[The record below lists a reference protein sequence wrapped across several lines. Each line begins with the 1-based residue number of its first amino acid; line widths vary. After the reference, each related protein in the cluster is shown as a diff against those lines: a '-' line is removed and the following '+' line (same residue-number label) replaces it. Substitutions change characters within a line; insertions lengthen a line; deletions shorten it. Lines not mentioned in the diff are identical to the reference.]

1 MINHS
6 SIRKFALASVCLL
19 ALASAQAQ
27 TADGTVV
34 ISGQLNVNTCKLSLI
49 DASGSTNNGARTV
62 ELGTVNPPAGTITPG
77 DLLGTKQSISFRV
90 TNSAGTGN
98 CAISGGLGQ
107 WNLVLDLQANQ
118 VSSDTIA
125 SKPFLTNQA
134 STNAAGNIGVALF
147 NNQGNQY
154 AALATGAGYEGT
166 KVSQVGGVFTTTGLS
181 LFAQFMATS
190 ATAPTPGVFSATV
203 PLLIVYN

>member
-6 SIRKFALASVCLL
+6 SIRQFLLASACWM

-34 ISGQLNVNTCKLSLI
+34 ISGQLSVNTCKLSLI

-62 ELGTVNPPAGTITPG
+62 QLGTINPPAGTITPG
-77 DLLGTKQSISFRV
+77 DLLGTKQTIAFRL
-90 TNSAGTGN
+90 TNSAGTAD
-98 CAISGGLGQ
+98 CAISGGSGQ
-107 WNLVLDLQANQ
+107 WNLVLDLQTNQ
-118 VSSDTIA
+118 VDSTIA

-134 STNAAGNIGVALF
+134 TTNAAGNIGVALF

-154 AALATGAGYEGT
+154 PALATGAGYEGT
-166 KVSQVGGVFTTTGLS
+166 KVSQAGGVFNGVGIALR
-181 LFAQFMATS
+181 AQFMATS
-190 ATAPTPGVFSATV
+190 TSAPTAGLFSATV
-203 PLLIVYN
+203 PFLIVYN

>member
-6 SIRKFALASVCLL
+6 SIRKFALTSACLL

-107 WNLVLDLQANQ
+107 WNLVLDLQTNQ
-118 VSSDTIA
+118 VNSNIA

-134 STNAAGNIGVALF
+134 STNAASNIGVALF

-154 AALATGAGYEGT
+154 PALATGAGYEGT
-166 KVSQVGGVFTTTGLS
+166 KVSQVGGVFTTTRLS